1 MNKMEIAILLDKL
14 LAKSRVDF
22 EKFEEKL
29 KEVIKEPDE

>member
-14 LAKSRVDF
+14 LVKSRVDF